1 MNKSDKLSEL
11 LGILNSINYDE
22 IINDLEIESLKK
34 WIEINENNNDPRFRE
49 IIKKLNKIL
58 EDNVIT
64 SEEKSEIVKITDQ
77 YYKVGDVFDG
87 ISELVGIVEG
97 IIADKVINL
106 QEVEKLQT
114 WMKKNDNLVGSYFYD
129 RLFIVVNDV
138 LKDGKL
144 DDTEKQQLYILL
156 TFLLKDNSLN
166 QRIDIL
172 KEQVKEKEVIGNKLI
187 ELIDDNTIINKI
199 HKQAMAQM
207 RILVNRNCSVYAI
220 DSEIVF
226 LSLTL
231 IALLNYDSNFWDYV
245 RSEYDELYSKFNGQK
260 IDGQIR
266 NVINKY
272 KTDNDPR
279 IISYVLKNAIVPKP
293 FLPSFFDFIY
303 DIYRLNFDY
312 SIDPNSDLFD
322 EFSFVYD
329 GIKKGMNYDEDDLVL
344 NVTHKTYQ
352 LIKTTKE
359 LILDDNKVKSL
370 IELSVEVLK
379 IIDNYYW
386 SNNSEFENEY
396 YKYGFE
402 TWRVRSEK
410 AIQESKSGKSKLRS
424 RWEPEFKLNGN
435 QIFLSIPNHKIKSYY
450 DYENLRIQIYNG
462 EELVYENAR
471 PDVYDI
477 IGGYRIEQKDDVKI
491 EHPLKDVRYVL
502 SCGEDIIY
510 DSKDRLHRDYMFFN
524 ESGAELKNNK
534 DYKGLAVLCSKEE
547 IEGMQK
553 LYCGSDYV
561 ISYRSVIPGDYIKV
575 NEDIFNFSTI
585 LTPGV
590 IGHEQEGKVII
601 KDTEQV
607 IYSEVEGIVYESEK
621 NVSNIAI
628 VVNGERHKLSD
639 YDIEEKRRGLYYN
652 YFIKMPLE
660 SKEYEINIEE
670 LDNNYYSSKRK
681 FTFVVDKNFNFN
693 VEASNID
700 EYLVTINYLEKKYVK
715 AINLNDDDINK
726 LSFDDEGLDFIVPN
740 GLRIYK
746 LDNDKWF
753 SLDDLNNYVWIN
765 DITSYSNL
773 RISGLDFTSVQVK
786 DEQSNL
792 LTTLYPSTEKF
803 YRDLSVGTL
812 RSYDSHNYIYL
823 DFFNEEKKLGFL
835 KVYCKCFINENLT
848 NIYFDKDDNK
858 YHGNVA
864 FYGKGNVILRVTN
877 ESGEITF
884 EKQINNNDSFEIDS
898 LRSFENY
905 KLEVIEKK
913 LGFTLQSNNVLY
925 TKYIKYYSFDD
936 FEGRYFQLYSVDY
949 DQMIMKKYVNKTRL
963 LYNTYVEITERI
975 DETSFIGNIYIHK
988 GEKNYIDKVN
998 PVEIEFAS
1006 DPDGN
1011 GQILTYIT
1019 NEGEMLFNDFA
1030 NHTILNDLDSY
1041 DAIPIYSYV
1050 VNMERKK

>member
-1 MNKSDKLSEL
+1 MNRSDKFTEL

-22 IINDLEIESLKK
+22 IINDLEVESLKR
-34 WIEINENNNDPRFRE
+34 WIQINENNKDPRFQE
-49 IIKKLNKIL
+49 IVKKLNEIL
-58 EDNVIT
+58 EDNTIT
-64 SEEKSEIVKITDQ
+64 AEEKRDIVNITEQ
-77 YYKVGDVFDG
+77 FYKLGNTFNG

-97 IIADKVINL
+97 IIADNVINL
-106 QEVEKLQT
+106 QEIEKLQF
-114 WMKKNDNLVGSYFYD
+114 WMKKNDSLAGTYFYD
-129 RLFIVVNDV
+129 KLHIVINDV
-138 LKDGKL
+138 LNNGKL
-144 DDTEKQQLYILL
+144 DETEKQQLYILL

-187 ELIDDNTIINKI
+187 ELIDDNTIITKI
-199 HKQAMAQM
+199 HKQAMTQM
-207 RILVNRNCSVYAI
+207 RILVNSNCSVYAI

-245 RSEYDELYSKFNGQK
+245 RNEYEELYFKFNEQK

-266 NVINKY
+266 NIINKY
-272 KTDNDPR
+272 KNDNDPR

-303 DIYRLNFDY
+303 DIYRLNFNY

-329 GIKKGMNYDEDDLVL
+329 GIKKGMNYDDDDLIL

-359 LILDDNKVKSL
+359 LILDDSKVKSL

-402 TWRVRSEK
+402 TWKAKHEK
-410 AIQESKSGKSKLRS
+410 TIQESKSGESKLRS

-435 QIFLSIPNHKIKSYY
+435 QVFLSIPNHKIKSYY
-450 DYENLRIQIYNG
+450 DYEKLKIQIYNND
-462 EELVYENAR
+462 ELVYEKER

-477 IGGYRIEQKDDVKI
+477 IGGYRIEQKEDVKI
-491 EHPLKDVRYVL
+491 EHPLNNVRYVL
-502 SCGEDIIY
+502 SCSEEIIY
-510 DSKDRLHRDYMFFN
+510 DSKERLHRSYMFFN
-524 ESGAELKNNK
+524 ESGTELKNNR
-534 DYKGLAVLCSKEE
+534 DYKGLAILCSKEE

-553 LYCGSDYV
+553 LYRGSDYV
-561 ISYRSVIPGDYIKV
+561 ISYKSVNPGDYIKI
-575 NEDIFNFSTI
+575 NDDIFNFSTI

-590 IGHEQEGKVII
+590 IGHKKEGKVVI
-601 KDTEQV
+601 KGTEQV
-607 IYSEVEGIVYESEK
+607 IYSEAEGIVYESEK
-621 NVSNIAI
+621 NINNIAI
-628 VVNGERHKLSD
+628 VLNGKRQKVSD
-639 YDIEEKRRGLYYN
+639 YEIEEKRRGLYYN
-652 YFIKMPLE
+652 YFIKIPFE
-660 SKEYEINIEE
+660 SKEYEISIEE
-670 LDNNYYSSKRK
+670 LDDSYYSAKRK
-681 FTFVVDKNFNFN
+681 FSFVVDKSFDFN
-693 VEASNID
+693 VEASNI
-700 EYLVTINYLEKKYVK
+700 EEFLVTVNYLDKKYVK
-715 AINLNDDDINK
+715 AISFNDDDINK
-726 LSFDDEGLDFIVPN
+726 LSFEDDGLEFIVPN

-765 DITSYSNL
+765 DISTYSNL
-773 RISGLDFTSVQVK
+773 RISGLDFTSVQIK
-786 DEQSNL
+786 DEQSKL
-792 LTTLYPSTEKF
+792 LTTLYPSTENF

-812 RSYDSHNYIYL
+812 RSYDSHNYLYL
-823 DFFNEEKKLGFL
+823 DFFYEDKKLGFL

-848 NIYFDKDDNK
+848 NVYFDKDDNK
-858 YHGNVA
+858 YHGIVS
-864 FYGKGNVILRVTN
+864 FYGKGNVILRVKN
-877 ESGEITF
+877 ELDEITY

-898 LRSFENY
+898 LKSFESY
-905 KLEVIEKK
+905 KLEVLEKK

-925 TKYIKYYSFDD
+925 TKNIKYYSFDD
-936 FEGRYFQLYSVDY
+936 FKGRYFQLYSVDY

-963 LYNTYVEITERI
+963 LYNTYIEITERT

-988 GEKNYIDKVN
+988 GEKKYIDKVN

-1006 DPDGN
+1006 DPDRN

-1041 DAIPIYSYV
+1041 DAIPIYSYI

>member
-1 MNKSDKLSEL
+1 MNRSDKLSEL

-22 IINDLEIESLKK
+22 VINELEIESLKK
-34 WIEINENNNDPRFRE
+34 WIDINENNSDPRFQE

-58 EDNVIT
+58 EDNIIT
-64 SEEKSEIVKITDQ
+64 VEEKREIVNITEQ
-77 YYKVGDVFDG
+77 YYKLSDAFDG

-97 IIADKVINL
+97 IVADKIINL
-106 QEVEKLQT
+106 QEVEKLQS
-114 WMKKNDNLVGSYFYD
+114 WVKKNDKLVGTYFYD
-129 RLFIVVNDV
+129 RLYIVVNDV

-144 DDTEKQQLYILL
+144 DETEKQQLYILL

-245 RSEYDELYSKFNGQK
+245 RNEYEELYFKFNDQK

-312 SIDPNSDLFD
+312 SIDPSADLFD

-370 IELSVEVLK
+370 IELSVEILK

-386 SNNSEFENEY
+386 LNTTEFENEY

-402 TWRVRSEK
+402 TWKAKSEK
-410 AIQESKSGKSKLRS
+410 AIQESKSGESKLRS
-424 RWEPEFKLNGN
+424 RWEPEFKINGN

-450 DYENLRIQIYNG
+450 NYEDLRIQIYNSD
-462 EELVYENAR
+462 ELVYENNR

-491 EHPLKDVRYVL
+491 DHPLNNVRYVL
-502 SCGEDIIY
+502 SCGDDVIY
-510 DSKDRLHRDYMFFN
+510 DSKERLYRNYMFFN
-524 ESGAELKNNK
+524 ESGVELKNNR
-534 DYKGLAVLCSKEE
+534 DYKGLAVLCSKNE
-547 IEGMQK
+547 IDGMQK
-553 LYCGSDYV
+553 LYAGEDYI
-561 ISYRSVIPGDYIKV
+561 ISYRSINPGDYIKV
-575 NEDIFNFSTI
+575 NDDIFNFSTI
-585 LTPGV
+585 LKPGV
-590 IGHEQEGKVII
+590 VGHEKEGKVLING
-601 KDTEQV
+601 TEQV

-621 NVSNIAI
+621 NSNNIAI
-628 VVNGERHKLSD
+628 IINGERRKMSD
-639 YDIEEKRRGLYYN
+639 FDVEEKRRGLYYN
-652 YFIKMPLE
+652 YFVKLPLE
-660 SKEYEINIEE
+660 SDTYEINIEE
-670 LDNNYYSSKRK
+670 LDNGYYSVKRK
-681 FTFVVDKNFNFN
+681 FSFVVDKYFEFT
-693 VEASNID
+693 VEPSNID
-700 EYLVTINYLEKKYVK
+700 EFLVNINYLNNKYVK

-726 LSFDDEGLDFIVPN
+726 LSFDNGLEFIVPN

-746 LDNDKWF
+746 LDTDKWF
-753 SLDDLNNYVWIN
+753 RLDDLNNYIWIN
-765 DITSYSNL
+765 DITTYSNL

-792 LTTLYPSTEKF
+792 LTTLYPSTEK
-803 YRDLSVGTL
+803 YYYDLSVGTL

-823 DFFNEEKKLGFL
+823 DFFNEDKKLGFL

-848 NIYFDKDDNK
+848 NVYFNKDDNK
-858 YHGNVA
+858 YHGTIS
-864 FYGKGNVILRVTN
+864 FYGKGNVVLRVIN
-877 ESGEITF
+877 ESNEITY
-884 EKQINNNDSFEIDS
+884 EKQISNNDSFEIDS
-898 LRSFENY
+898 LKSFENY

-913 LGFTLQSNNVLY
+913 LGFTLQANNILY
-925 TKYIKYYSFDD
+925 TKNIKYYSFDD
-936 FEGRYFQLYSVDY
+936 FEGRYFQLFSVDY

-963 LYNTYVEITERI
+963 LYNTYIEITERTG
-975 DETSFIGNIYIHK
+975 DTSFIGNIYIHK
-988 GEKNYIDKVN
+988 GEKKYIEKVN
-998 PVEIEFAS
+998 PVEMEFAS
-1006 DPDGN
+1006 DPDAN

-1019 NEGEMLFNDFA
+1019 NDGEMLFNDFA
-1030 NHTILNDLDSY
+1030 NHSILNDLDSY

-1050 VNMERKK
+1050 VNIERKK